1 MYAVLSQPASATMPT
16 GSKDT
21 AGTSKRP
28 VTPTTNAKY
37 GLHQH
42 GYILGK
48 TIGTGAY
55 GKVKTAHALKMSKQ
69 VAVKIIHKR
78 TAPQDMLSKFLPRE
92 IETMKLLDHQNV
104 IKLYE
109 VITTEDVLF
118 LVMELAEGGDLLD
131 FINSRKYLSEPTARA
146 LFTDLTNGLAACH
159 GVNVVHRDLKCEN
172 LLLDSQLRLKL
183 SDFGFA
189 RTFERGKTLET
200 YCGSYAY
207 AAPEVILGEPYNGEA
222 ADIWSIGVILYAMVV
237 GKLPFKD
244 SDVKTLLGDVGTKL
258 VFPNRVSQECSNLV
272 RRILAF
278 ASKDRISLEM
288 IAKHPWMTKGP
299 VDDDLDIKRLSIKDV
314 PAPEANQA
322 QARENTEGE
331 GPETSAGPPPPRLP
345 SSSKHKGDK
354 DKVAEKRK

>member
-1 MYAVLSQPASATMPT
+1 MSTVPNRTAFTAMPT
-16 GSKDT
+16 GSKE

-159 GVNVVHRDLKCEN
+159 SLYVVHRDLKCEN

-189 RTFERGKTLET
+189 RTFERGKMLET

-207 AAPEVILGEPYNGEA
+207 AAPEVILGEPYDGEA

-244 SDVKTLLGDVGTKL
+244 SDVKTLLGDVATKL
-258 VFPNRVSQECSNLV
+258 VFPNRVTQECNNLI
-272 RRILAF
+272 RKILTF
-278 ASKDRISLEM
+278 ASKDRISLET
-288 IAKHPWMTKGP
+288 IAKHPWMTKKTE
-299 VDDDLDIKRLSIKDV
+299 DDPDIKKLSIKDV
-314 PAPEANQA
+314 PVPEAKESQA
-322 QARENTEGE
+322 KVHDLTETERPENSTGQ
-331 GPETSAGPPPPRLP
+331 PTVRVP
-345 SSSKHKGDK
+345 SSSRQKGDK
-354 DKVAEKRK
+354 MAEKGK